1 MESEQPQSPPK
12 ITIETFFGSLP
23 MRGDIE
29 PYEVQRNLRALDWIE
44 QIVDGSNGGLEY
56 EVSDDRTLV
65 VGVVGHV

>member
-44 QIVDGSNGGLEY
+44 QIVDLSLI
-56 EVSDDRTLV
+56 
-65 VGVVGHV
+65 HI